1 MEKLEKLIENLRC
14 KNVDAHYIYMDI
26 KKEKEGDWWE
36 DNHTPDMEK
45 IKAQVETLK
54 GIYSDSFKLLKA
66 FTDEE

>member
-1 MEKLEKLIENLRC
+1 MEKLEKLIEGLRT
-14 KNVDAHYIYMDI
+14 KNIDAHSVYSDI
-26 KKEKEGDWWE
+26 KKEKDGQWWE

-45 IKAQVETLK
+45 IKTQIETLK